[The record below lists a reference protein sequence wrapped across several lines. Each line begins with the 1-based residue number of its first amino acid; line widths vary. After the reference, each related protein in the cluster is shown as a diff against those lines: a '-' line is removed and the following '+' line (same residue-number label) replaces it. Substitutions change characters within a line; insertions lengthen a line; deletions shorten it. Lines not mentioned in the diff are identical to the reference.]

1 MNFCFI
7 LTDLSGGGAEKA
19 ILNLSKSLI
28 KKDHNVDIIIFRDKF
43 EYSVPS
49 GVKLTVLSKK
59 PSFGWIGK
67 RVLAFKLRVKIY
79 KKERKGKFDLIL
91 STLPLADE
99 VSILAKLSNHW
110 CRIANTLSIEVKNL
124 SYHNVGKSQ
133 RRLNRYKNLYN
144 GRDLVAVSEGVRLD
158 LLDNIGLHSSN
169 INVIYNPFDFENI
182 RKLSI
187 KSANIQAKRYIVHVG
202 RFSKQKRHD
211 VLLEAYSNIHN
222 HHKLILLTN
231 ADKRLNCMIEEKGL
245 KDRVIIA
252 GFQSNPYPWISN
264 AELLVLSSDHEG
276 MPNVIIE
283 SLVVGT
289 PVVST
294 DCPSGP
300 SEVIG
305 RNFPEY
311 LVPVGDP
318 VSLAKVI
325 DHALDSNVDMSQ
337 IDLTKY
343 QLKNSV
349 NCYEKLA
356 MAGV

>member
-1 MNFCFI
+1 VNFCFI

-28 KKDHNVDIIIFRDKF
+28 KKGHNVDIIIFRDKF
-43 EYSVPS
+43 EYTIPL
-49 GVKLTVLSKK
+49 GVELTVLSEK

-67 RVLAFKLRVKIY
+67 RVLAFKLKSKIY
-79 KKERKGKFDLIL
+79 KKEKTSKFDIII

-110 CRIANTLSIEVKNL
+110 CRIANTLSVEVKNL
-124 SYHNVGKSQ
+124 SSHNVSKSQ
-133 RRLNRYKNLYN
+133 RRLSRYQNLYN
-144 GRDLVAVSEGVRLD
+144 GRNLVAVSEGVRLD
-158 LLDNIGLHSSN
+158 LLNNIGLHNSN
-169 INVIYNPFDFENI
+169 IDVIYNPFDFENI
-182 RKLSI
+182 RKLSMEG
-187 KSANIQAKRYIVHVG
+187 ADIQAKQYIVHVG

-231 ADKRLNCMIEEKGL
+231 SSEELSSMIKEKGL
-245 KDRVIIA
+245 EDKVIVS

-283 SLVVGT
+283 SLIVGT

-300 SEVIG
+300 NEVIG
-305 RNFPEY
+305 ESFPEY
-311 LVPVGDP
+311 LVPVGNS
-318 VSLAKVI
+318 VSLAKAI
-325 DHALDSNVDMSQ
+325 DHVLDSNVDMSK

-343 QLKNSV
+343 QLENSI
-349 NCYEKLA
+349 NHYEALA